1 MSDPNSP
8 LPLDEAGIA
17 QRLRASDEGNDSNPS
32 PQHDT
37 IILQAA
43 RQAAREIGRRRT
55 GHSLRTLLFPASLAA
70 TLLLGFGLGRS
81 SLPWDH
87 QVGPLTIPAGLS
99 VRGQSPLPAERL
111 QIPVEQAD
119 PAAWYRYIQELIF
132 AGQIEAADAHLRR
145 FRELHPDFVYQP

>member
-1 MSDPNSP
+1 MSDPSRP

-17 QRLRASDEGNDSNPS
+17 QRLRVSDEGSDSNS
-32 PQHDT
+32 SSQHDT

-55 GHSLRTLLFPASLAA
+55 SHSLRALLFPASLAA

-81 SLPWDH
+81 SVPWGE
-87 QVGPLTIPAGLS
+87 QVAPLTIPAGLS
-99 VRGQSPLPAERL
+99 VRGQSPLPAQ

-119 PAAWYRYIQELIF
+119 PAAWYRYIQELVF

-145 FRELHPDFVYQP
+145 FRQLHPDFVYQP